1 MERVL
6 AREEVKA
13 NPSHQSSQNHQKSQ
27 NRPNMKRAKELVEG
41 LEPVEAQGLAE
52 VAERTL
58 LPQCEASQERAQS
71 TEWAE
76 RREASSL

>member
-13 NPSHQSSQNHQKSQ
+13 NPSHLSSQ